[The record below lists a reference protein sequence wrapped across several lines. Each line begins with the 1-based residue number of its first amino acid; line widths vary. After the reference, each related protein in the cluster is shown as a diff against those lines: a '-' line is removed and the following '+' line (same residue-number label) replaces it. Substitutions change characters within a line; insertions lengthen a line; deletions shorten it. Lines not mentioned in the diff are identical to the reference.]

1 MVKNIKFRQNIG
13 HIMKKKYDFSNL
25 GNANEFE
32 SAATSVADLTRQMVR
47 VVQSGDVELAEHF
60 VQSPGYRAFQQQ
72 LIALPDYIVTSYIY
86 NCVAAYISAIGVMAS
101 FSAAEQLLDK
111 TTHERYVMPEE
122 YLEAMSN
129 AVMAFAAIVR
139 EDKRRQETGGYVSRA
154 GAYIKDHLYAAVD
167 LESVADYCGCSLSHL
182 RHSFK
187 KEKGISLVRYI
198 QQEKIE
204 KAKQMLHSTDYS
216 AARISSQ
223 LGFCS
228 ESYFIQVFRKHTGVT
243 PRRYR
248 MTPEAEADK
257 K

>member
-1 MVKNIKFRQNIG
+1 
-13 HIMKKKYDFSNL
+13 MKKKYDFSNL

-47 VVQSGDVELAEHF
+47 VVQSGDTSLAEDF
-60 VQSPGYRAFQQQ
+60 VRSPGYLAFQRQ
-72 LIALPDYIVTSYIY
+72 LALLPDYIVTSYIY

-101 FSAAEQLLDK
+101 FSPAERLLDK
-111 TTHERYVMPEE
+111 TTHERFDSPEA
-122 YLEAMSN
+122 YLEAMSD
-129 AVMAFAAIVR
+129 AVMAFTAIVR
-139 EDKRRQETGGYVSRA
+139 EDKHRQAAGGYVSRA
-154 GAYIKDHLYAAVD
+154 AAYIKDHLFAAVD
-167 LESVADYCGCSLSHL
+167 LEEVADYCGCSLSHL

-228 ESYFIQVFRKHTGVT
+228 ESYFIQVFKKYTGVT

-248 MTPEAEADK
+248 MTPGAEADK
-257 K
+257 R